1 MKARKINMSEPRQ
14 VGAEIPPQAGKSF
27 KDYLTEKQFSEKT
40 IRIYESGIKD
50 FLEWTTQHHYPI
62 ENIRYADLMNYI
74 KYSQKKGSNKRNVQQ
89 QLLSLRHYFN
99 YLVKSGKIKSNPA
112 QGVYI
117 RGIARRLPHD
127 LAEYDELV
135 KLYESYPVNDIRD
148 QRNKV
153 ILGLLIFQGVTIEE
167 LELLESEH
175 INLREGKIKVPG
187 TDRTNERVLKLEAAQ
202 VFELQ
207 EYLNKTRNRILYGPK
222 VNEPEKIKQLI
233 IGMEGGAQLAGEV
246 GWMMKRLKHEKIKQA
261 SQIRASAIAEW
272 TKKHDVRI
280 VQYMSG
286 HKYVSTTERY
296 QSTHLEDL
304 QEQLRVHHPLK

>member
-1 MKARKINMSEPRQ
+1 MKN
-14 VGAEIPPQAGKSF
+14 F
-27 KDYLTEKQFSEKT
+27 KDYLTQKDFSEST
-40 IRIYESGIKD
+40 IRIYENGIKE
-50 FLEWTTQHHYPI
+50 FLEWITKHHYTT
-62 ENIRYADLMNYI
+62 ENICYADLMNYI
-74 KYSQKKGSNKRNVQQ
+74 KHSQKKGKSKVNVQH
-89 QLLSLRHYFN
+89 QLLAIRHYFN
-99 YLVKSGKIKSNPA
+99 YLVKTGKIKSNPA

-127 LAEYDELV
+127 LAAYDELT

-153 ILGLLIFQGVTIEE
+153 ILGLLIFQAVTIEE
-167 LELLESEH
+167 LELLEPEH
-175 INLREGKIKVPG
+175 ISLREGKIKIPG

-222 VNEPEKIKQLI
+222 VNEPEKMKQLI
-233 IGMEGGAQLAGEV
+233 IGMEGGTLLAGEV
-246 GWMMKRLKHEKIKQA
+246 GWMMRRLQHEKITTA
-261 SQIRASAIAEW
+261 SQIRASTIAEW

-296 QSTHLEDL
+296 QATHLEDL
-304 QEQLRVHHPLK
+304 QEQLKKFHPLK

>member
-1 MKARKINMSEPRQ
+1 M
-14 VGAEIPPQAGKSF
+14 KSF
-27 KDYLTEKQFSEKT
+27 NDYLTQKQFSEST
-40 IRIYESGIKD
+40 IRIYENGIKD
-50 FLEWTTQHHYPI
+50 FLEWTAKHHYQM

-74 KYSQKKGSNKRNVQQ
+74 KHARKRGSNKRNVQQ

-99 YLVKSGKIKSNPA
+99 YLIKSGQLKSNPA
-112 QGVYI
+112 QGIYI

-127 LAEYDELV
+127 LVEYDELV
-135 KLYESYPVNDIRD
+135 KLYENYPVSDIRD

-153 ILGLLIFQGVTIEE
+153 ILGLLIFQAVTIEE
-167 LELLESEH
+167 LELLHPEH

-187 TDRTNERVLKLEAAQ
+187 TDRTNERILKLEAAQ

-222 VNEPEKIKQLI
+222 VSEPEKIKQLI
-233 IGMEGGAQLAGEV
+233 IGMEGGTLLAGEV
-246 GWMMKRLKHEKIKQA
+246 GWMMRRLKHQKVKQA
-261 SQIRASAIAEW
+261 SQIRASTIAEW
-272 TKKHDVRI
+272 TRTHDVRV

-286 HKYVSTTERY
+286 HKYVSATERY
-296 QSTHLEDL
+296 QATHLDDL

>member
-1 MKARKINMSEPRQ
+1 VKAK
-14 VGAEIPPQAGKSF
+14 
-27 KDYLTEKQFSEKT
+27 
-40 IRIYESGIKD
+40 
-50 FLEWTTQHHYPI
+50 
-62 ENIRYADLMNYI
+62 
-74 KYSQKKGSNKRNVQQ
+74 
-89 QLLSLRHYFN
+89 
-99 YLVKSGKIKSNPA
+99 KIKSNPA

-127 LAEYDELV
+127 LARYDELTA
-135 KLYESYPVNDIRD
+135 LYENYSVNDIRD

-153 ILGLLIFQGVTIEE
+153 ILGLLIFQAVTIEE
-167 LELLESEH
+167 LEMLEPDH
-175 INLREGKIKVPG
+175 INLREGKIKIPG

-233 IGMEGGAQLAGEV
+233 IGMEGGTTLSGEV
-246 GWMMKRLKHEKIKQA
+246 GWMMKRLKHEKIKHA
-261 SQIRASAIAEW
+261 SQIRASTIAEW
-272 TKKHDVRI
+272 TKKNDVRI

-296 QSTHLEDL
+296 QSIHLEDL

>member
-1 MKARKINMSEPRQ
+1 MKN
-14 VGAEIPPQAGKSF
+14 F
-27 KDYLTEKQFSEKT
+27 KEYLTQKQFSEKT
-40 IRIYESGIKD
+40 IRIYENGIKE
-50 FLEWTTQHHYPI
+50 FLEWINKHHYQT

-99 YLVKSGKIKSNPA
+99 YLVKTGKMKSNPA

-127 LAEYDELV
+127 LAPYDELT
-135 KLYESYPVNDIRD
+135 KLYESYPVNDTRD

-153 ILGLLIFQGVTIEE
+153 ILGLLIFQAVTIEE
-167 LELLESEH
+167 LELLEPEH

-187 TDRTNERVLKLEAAQ
+187 TDRTNERVLKLEASQ

-233 IGMEGGAQLAGEV
+233 IGMEGATRLAGEV
-246 GWMMKRLKHEKIKQA
+246 GWMMKRLKHEKVKHA
-261 SQIRASAIAEW
+261 SQIRASTITEW
-272 TKKHDVRI
+272 TRKNDVRV

-286 HKYVSTTERY
+286 HKYVSTTEKY
-296 QSTHLEDL
+296 QATHLEDL
-304 QEQLRVHHPLK
+304 QEQLRLYHPLK

>member
-1 MKARKINMSEPRQ
+1 MKNFNE
-14 VGAEIPPQAGKSF
+14 
-27 KDYLTEKQFSEKT
+27 YLTQKEFSEST
-40 IRIYESGIKD
+40 IRIYENGTKD
-50 FLEWTTQHHYPI
+50 FLEWITKHQYQI
-62 ENIRYADLMNYI
+62 ENICYADLMNYI
-74 KYSQKKGSNKRNVQQ
+74 KHSLKKGKSKVNVQH
-89 QLLSLRHYFN
+89 QLLTIRHYFN
-99 YLVKSGKIKSNPA
+99 YLVKVKKIKSNPA

-135 KLYESYPVNDIRD
+135 KLYENYPVNDIRD

-153 ILGLLIFQGVTIEE
+153 ILGLLIFQAITIEE

-175 INLREGKIKVPG
+175 INLREGKIKMTG

-207 EYLNKTRNRILYGPK
+207 EYLNTTRNRILYGPK

-233 IGMEGGAQLAGEV
+233 IGMEGGTTLAGEV
-246 GWMMKRLKHEKIKQA
+246 GWMMKRLKHEKVKQA
-261 SQIRASAIAEW
+261 SQIRASTIAEW

-296 QSTHLEDL
+296 QATHLEDL
-304 QEQLRVHHPLK
+304 QEQLKVHHPLK

>member
-1 MKARKINMSEPRQ
+1 MKN
-14 VGAEIPPQAGKSF
+14 F
-27 KDYLTEKQFSEKT
+27 KDYLKQKEFSEST
-40 IRIYESGIKD
+40 IRIYENGTKE
-50 FLEWTTQHHYPI
+50 FLEWITKHHYPI

-74 KYSQKKGSNKRNVQQ
+74 KHSQKKGKSKVNVQH
-89 QLLSLRHYFN
+89 QLLAIRHYFN
-99 YLVKSGKIKSNPA
+99 YLVKTGKIKSNPA

-127 LAEYDELV
+127 LAAYDELT

-153 ILGLLIFQGVTIEE
+153 ILGLLIFQAVTIEE
-167 LELLESEH
+167 LELLEPEH
-175 INLREGKIKVPG
+175 ISLREGKIKIPG

-222 VNEPEKIKQLI
+222 VNEPEKMKQLI
-233 IGMEGGAQLAGEV
+233 IGMEGGTLLAGEV
-246 GWMMKRLKHEKIKQA
+246 GWMMRRLKHEKVKQA
-261 SQIRASAIAEW
+261 SQIRASTIAEW

-296 QSTHLEDL
+296 QATHLEDL

>member
-1 MKARKINMSEPRQ
+1 M
-14 VGAEIPPQAGKSF
+14 KSF
-27 KDYLTEKQFSEKT
+27 KEYLTEKQFSEST
-40 IRIYESGIKD
+40 IKIYENGTKD
-50 FLEWTTQHHYPI
+50 FLEWITLHQYSM

-74 KYSQKKGSNKRNVQQ
+74 KHSQKKGKSKVNVQH
-89 QLLSLRHYFN
+89 QLLAIRHYFN
-99 YLVKSGKIKSNPA
+99 YLVKAKHIKSNPA

-127 LAEYDELV
+127 LTEYDELT
-135 KLYESYPVNDIRD
+135 KLYENYPVNDIRD

-153 ILGLLIFQGVTIEE
+153 ILGLLIFQAVTIEE

-175 INLREGKIKVPG
+175 INLREGKMKIPG
-187 TDRTNERVLKLEAAQ
+187 TERTNERVLKLEAAQ

-207 EYLNKTRNRILYGPK
+207 EYLNTTRNRILYGPK

-233 IGMEGGAQLAGEV
+233 IGMEGGTTLAGEV
-246 GWMMKRLKHEKIKQA
+246 GWMMKRLKHDNVKQA
-261 SQIRASAIAEW
+261 SQIRASAITEW

-304 QEQLRVHHPLK
+304 QEQLRVHHPLGDGASA